1 MVIEEKKIYRTIN
14 RTIVDFDKIYS
25 HVLKIL
31 SKPTILEFSK
41 LINSLGMQVRIT
53 IFIKR
58 YFYSTKLQ
66 KGFLINNLRNL
77 VYILTH

>member
-41 LINSLGMQVRIT
+41 LINSLGMQVRRT

-66 KGFLINNLRNL
+66 KGVLINNLRNL
-77 VYILTH
+77 V

>member
-1 MVIEEKKIYRTIN
+1 
-14 RTIVDFDKIYS
+14 
-25 HVLKIL
+25 L

-41 LINSLGMQVRIT
+41 LINSLGMQVRRT

-66 KGFLINNLRNL
+66 KGVLINNLRNL
-77 VYILTH
+77 V